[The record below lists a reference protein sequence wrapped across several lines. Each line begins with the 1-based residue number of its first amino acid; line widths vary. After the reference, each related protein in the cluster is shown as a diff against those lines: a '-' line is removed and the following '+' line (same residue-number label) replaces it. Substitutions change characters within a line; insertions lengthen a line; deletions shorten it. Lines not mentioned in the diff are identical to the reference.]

1 MSRIGWCLGI
11 LLLTAARPLRAWSAQ
26 GHMATGAIAFDLL
39 GQRSPAAIA
48 AIEQLMESH
57 PDRARFESAL
67 QGLDGPAR
75 TRRLF
80 ELIAR
85 WPDDIRGTS
94 YSHAHWH
101 HQLRIVAGS
110 HLFRGLRLGEADH
123 GFRTALRILR
133 DARADAGRRAVPLC
147 WLFHIT
153 GDMHQPLHAG
163 HLMNGRF
170 PFTDQAGTIGWVKAS
185 PEAEPETLHQFW
197 DKAADRPG
205 DDMAGADSIAQA
217 VEPGLEPIT
226 PVEDIVAAYRG
237 WVGESEELAAEGAYR
252 GAALDESRAP
262 DRAPVLPPDY
272 VTSAREIAEHR
283 LGQAGA
289 RLAGLIQRLFD
300 PAPAE

>member
-1 MSRIGWCLGI
+1 MSRIGWCLAT
-11 LLLTAARPLRAWSAQ
+11 LLLTAAGPARAWSAQ

-39 GQRSPAAIA
+39 SQRDPAAIA

-85 WPDDIRGTS
+85 WPDDIRGTE
-94 YSHAHWH
+94 YSHVHWH
-101 HQLRIVAGS
+101 HQLRVVAGS

-123 GFRTALRILR
+123 AFRKALRTLR
-133 DARADAGRRAVPLC
+133 DPRADAGRRAIALC
-147 WLFHIT
+147 WLFHIA

-170 PFTDQAGTIGWVKAS
+170 PFTDQAGTIGWVRAS
-185 PEAEPETLHQFW
+185 SEAVPETLHQFW
-197 DKAADRPG
+197 DMAADRPG
-205 DDMAGADSIAQA
+205 GDMVGADSIAEA
-217 VEPGLEPIT
+217 VDPGLEPIA
-226 PVEDIVAAYRG
+226 PAEDIMATYRG
-237 WVGESEELAAEGAYR
+237 WVGESEDLAAEVAYR
-252 GAALDESRAP
+252 GAALDESREP
-262 DRAPVLPPDY
+262 ERAPVLPPDY
-272 VTSAREIAEHR
+272 VAAAHETAEHR
-283 LGQAGA
+283 LAQAGA

-300 PAPAE
+300 RAPAG